1 MLLLRRVPHYTEG
14 IPATTCRHLQC
25 PYEDAIFQGVDFILS
40 LEKPERCDPSRN
52 SLSYKAITSLSRVL
66 KSRLDHIKGKRG
78 LGKHGEKRWHVTCFE
93 FLSREVRK
101 RELLTDPRDDIP
113 S

>member
-1 MLLLRRVPHYTEG
+1 MLLLQRVPHYTEG
-14 IPATTCRHLQC
+14 IPPTTCRHLQC
-25 PYEDAIFQGVDFILS
+25 PYEDAIFQGGDFILS

-78 LGKHGEKRWHVTCFE
+78 LGEHGRGTMACHLFRISV
-93 FLSREVRK
+93 
-101 RELLTDPRDDIP
+101 PRSSKARIAD
-113 S
+113 